1 MDIRTYNHRK
11 KVLKFREELLKVE
24 EDRMRDSKGYSVAE
38 VAAMSSNF
46 SKQTETVQNK
56 TPEISTDM
64 LIFKG
69 F

>member
-11 KVLKFREELLKVE
+11 KVLKLREELLEVE
-24 EDRMRDSKGYSVAE
+24 EDRLRGSKGYSVDE

-46 SKQTETVQNK
+46 RKQTETVQNK